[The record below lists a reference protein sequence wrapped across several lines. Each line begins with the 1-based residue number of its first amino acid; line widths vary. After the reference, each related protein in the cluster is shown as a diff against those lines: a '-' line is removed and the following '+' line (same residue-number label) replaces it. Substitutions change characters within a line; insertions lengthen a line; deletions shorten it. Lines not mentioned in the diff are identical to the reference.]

1 MHRFLL
7 SRFGGDGDR
16 VAQALQS
23 HFGLA
28 PSSGWSQRDVQRHLP
43 ENVTLQAIPAALAK
57 AGDGLGMG
65 WGWVG
70 DGLGGRRGAWDGESY
85 GVGELLMGKASI
97 SRVIEADSRLKPIGR
112 GGLG

>member
-1 MHRFLL
+1 
-7 SRFGGDGDR
+7 
-16 VAQALQS
+16 
-23 HFGLA
+23 
-28 PSSGWSQRDVQRHLP
+28 
-43 ENVTLQAIPAALAK
+43 
-57 AGDGLGMG
+57 MG

>member
-28 PSSGWSQRDVQRHLP
+28 PSSGWAQRDVQRHLP

-57 AGDGLGMG
+57 AEIRGMG
-65 WGWVG
+65 WRWVG
-70 DGLGGRRGAWDGESY
+70 WE
-85 GVGELLMGKASI
+85 E
-97 SRVIEADSRLKPIGR
+97 
-112 GGLG
+112 GGLGW

>member
-23 HFGLA
+23 HYGLA

-65 WGWVG
+65 WVG
-70 DGLGGRRGAWDGESY
+70 G
-85 GVGELLMGKASI
+85 
-97 SRVIEADSRLKPIGR
+97 
-112 GGLG
+112 GGLGMVRAMELGSY